1 MTCAWRKAGA
11 RKPAPSAGSPSRHDP
26 RTARRIKSVRVR
38 LRGVGKQAG
47 LGGRLALVGHRTYLE
62 SGKSEGR
69 SILNVFGRQGI
80 TLSGADTDTDRVI
93 RKDGRFGSFER
104 CGVSST
110 WMLSIPA
117 AVEAIED
124 GRQQSRHR
132 EALEKLED
140 VILDIRY
147 TAKT

>member
-1 MTCAWRKAGA
+1 MLRV
-11 RKPAPSAGSPSRHDP
+11 SGSQGCFGTNDCGS
-26 RTARRIKSVRVR
+26 R
-38 LRGVGKQAG
+38 LR
-47 LGGRLALVGHRTYLE
+47 LVGHRVRF
-62 SGKSEGR
+62 GR
-69 SILNVFGRQGI
+69 DGPAAGAAWNVFGQQQI
-80 TLSGADTDTDRVI
+80 SLLGAETDTRAMTASN
-93 RKDGRFGSFER
+93 GRFGPFER
-104 CGVSST
+104 CGVTST

-117 AVEAIED
+117 AVKAIED

>member
-1 MTCAWRKAGA
+1 MLRV
-11 RKPAPSAGSPSRHDP
+11 SGSQGCFGTNGCGS
-26 RTARRIKSVRVR
+26 
-38 LRGVGKQAG
+38 
-47 LGGRLALVGHRTYLE
+47 RLAPLGHRTWLDRE
-62 SGKSEGR
+62 RSEAR
-69 SILNVFGRQGI
+69 SLLNVFGQQQI
-80 TLSGADTDTDRVI
+80 SLLGAETDTRAMTASN
-93 RKDGRFGSFER
+93 GRFGPFER

-117 AVEAIED
+117 AVKAIED
-124 GRQQSRHR
+124 GRQRSRYR